1 MGVKERFE
9 ERKKQLENSATDAK
23 NSPAPATSTRY
34 EGVAERYKKRQ
45 QSQEEYEGVA
55 ERYAKRQRSQEEND
69 HESGVSSPNSG
80 GSAGQGAPTTARN
93 NEPSKTEAKPGHKS
107 LKENEAGARAQ
118 IAQNAER
125 RRAEGQGDLFAQV
138 GGTVDYHLGNI
149 KDFLFGNEYAKETER
164 INDEA
169 KRLYGALTSADAP
182 LSLKGESGKSVIDS
196 LSDSKKALDG
206 MEQRLGQMLEEYKRN
221 PSEALAAQYDQLA
234 AQYNQA
240 VAEHNKAYAQHEPQL
255 KAYNDALNAYNAYVT
270 EHGDRISVPMEDEYS
285 PYREQLDALESEIT
299 RLGKR
304 KADIHNALSGLSR
317 AAQYGGAVNLE
328 GKRKEYADEIAA
340 IDAQLL
346 PLEARR
352 NELVK
357 EGGYLSDDDIL
368 GGLAYGGERFLAGA
382 LGMGENITDFIGTTL
397 YGALEGVTSLGGYA
411 PNPVSKWAGNAYD
424 SFAGNSIT
432 ADYEESIRQRYK
444 PTPKD
449 EELTGFMQTVEQ
461 VALPIAAGYGISQLA
476 GLGSGAA
483 AGSLAAPNTATIAA
497 NATKGVFGANAAGG
511 ATREAHAAGASH
523 AESLTY
529 GWLIGAMEMSIEEIS
544 GAIPGLPDGS
554 KAANVV
560 KKVFSDPRV
569 HAVVSHPAVQRLLGG
584 VGEGAEETLS
594 AIFTPYIQRAT
605 YDPNAPLATAEE
617 IGEQALIGGL
627 ASLCIGAGIDI
638 PAYVAESIYARNR
651 LAVDEFD
658 AETIRGI
665 IETGLESPADSVSH
679 KLATELQQKGD
690 SVTAQEI
697 MGLYNENVK
706 QVNAE
711 NAEQGADEAIMDAA
725 REAVGAVTEAYD
737 NYQPAQ
743 EENAVEA
750 PQNEAQAI
758 PYNLMPIGSEQREQ
772 AVKQELQRRT
782 AESKRST
789 VEAWTGYGEYGTE
802 AFTDIAEKSG
812 QDLDL
817 VRLAFQSAYE
827 MGTTDTAVDES
838 RMNSVQLAA
847 YKAGQLDRLKNI
859 QRANLK
865 ARETYIWD
873 DGLDTNSIP
882 AEVGLSQREIDDA
895 RYLFRALGV
904 KGGFGKTGG
913 NASITDKGVVTI
925 AADFGISDEK
935 LKALGNMSHLAKV
948 KKLAKERGRSFISIL
963 AHELAV
969 HRTMQLAPTEFR
981 AFMDAMYRN
990 AGKDL
995 PAAFGTLAQQKQ
1007 EKYGEQGVSL
1017 TTDKAIEEI
1026 VADLIVGKN
1035 GLYKTDAEFMAAVRK
1050 AIEGAKTAEEAAKV
1064 EKGARTW
1071 LDSIKAFLRKLG
1083 ERIKVLKGAQKEQAQ
1098 QVYDEVSELKNLF
1111 ETALKAA
1118 TDRVTAARESGGAPN
1133 GDAQIDSVQNSLKNS
1148 SETAGSE
1155 TITTSLVNDGEVSLS
1170 DVRNLFDRLNSN
1182 KDLALL
1188 AEKVFATAE
1197 RLGVNIRFTSQMM
1210 EPKNRLGFGQNI
1222 GFAVGDMVEYLT
1234 PAFNSGAT
1242 NQAKANVLVHELIHT
1257 CSLYAMTNGYQSK
1270 SLANAAKRMERIY
1283 LEIRNDP
1290 DFAGQ
1295 YGLSNVREMVAELSN
1310 EDFVNLLKAKKN
1322 LWDKIVDWFCDLF
1335 GIQHDSNAYE
1345 RLRKSLDTMLV
1356 NPDVKTY
1363 KEHAVA
1369 TRRTGESMGR
1379 DVFGSTQYSMKDS
1392 EGHDLTQEQA
1402 EYFKDSKVRDSK
1414 GNLKIMYHGTDAD
1427 FTIFDRGK
1435 LKDGL
1440 GFFFTEDKRE
1450 AADYGTPKGAY
1461 LNITKPFDMYGDT
1474 PIEDF
1479 LGDAPKYLDGHFN
1492 YGAAVKGLRE
1502 AGYDG
1507 LYAYSH
1513 GTEWYVAFDSNQIK
1527 DIDNTNPTS
1536 DPDIRFSL
1544 KESGITM
1551 TEEEYL
1557 DLHDVQYNLK
1567 AEESHKVAL
1576 KKNYSAAES
1585 VVSRDALMARYEKTL
1600 EIWRRIGGELNSKFL
1615 EDWNNKT
1622 DRVFTIFKAQQ
1633 GYKYNVELSSMCKK
1647 GVPLFEAIDT
1657 IVKQEVMRELKLD
1670 VLGKA
1675 EKEVLY
1681 DILKQHNFEIPC
1693 AICYVE
1699 QARQREGII
1708 IDAFLNGNTEDGK
1721 SKLGWNTVLDDIEAE
1736 MKANGVDYKF
1746 QNVSRSIATEKYTP
1760 ADIAMDEKT
1769 LSAFH
1774 AAVQKLANKEIRR
1787 YNKEEGKS
1795 RRLLKE
1801 VTPAAV
1807 KECFKGTLPSNL
1819 KIFKTLLTEPSSRFR
1834 IGKDLLYSSMT
1845 TMNLSA
1851 LHNGLYGLFNAQGGV
1866 SGYKTKQGTTVYWG
1880 ELLGKRWNPDTV
1892 RKEGGIRQQS
1902 NSDFQMFTFLDKAQ
1916 MYIDHTAKGYYVQEY
1931 SKVLAELK
1939 LFGLSGAK
1947 LNASLIP
1954 KVVEYKN
1961 ADGSVDVERTMLTAG
1976 LDESGNPIY
1985 DDIEGINHA
1994 EAFMLLED
2002 PNYSR
2007 NICGICIGYSDKH
2020 IEKLLDDSRVQMIIG
2035 FHDKTNDPDK
2045 RYRGARYAKNY
2056 NGLNEA
2062 VADNGAGKTVHIG
2075 FNPYLQKAE
2084 KRFTRNESTKRFEG
2098 TTTFGGKQYVAND
2111 IPRLAADMYLADCAK
2126 KGYRP
2131 AYNDFTGHPNY
2142 YKLLSDIGLYD
2153 SLGQYAPH
2161 EKVAYRLPDRVP
2173 YLDKSGNKRTMSTEE
2188 YIKTEL
2194 QKELAV
2200 RDSIAEA
2207 LADTSENGII
2217 PQFKAAVAQANA
2229 GKVANETGRS
2239 EDGYDTIS
2247 HSMKE
2252 AAENDGDERFADH
2265 DGDAASSVR
2274 SASSEAGVGGESN
2287 RGAETGN
2294 YRQGESDYNRAI
2306 RELSRDVPDLAA
2318 MLGIETEKTTVTRK
2332 DAQLA
2337 IKKLPAEDAKIATEA
2352 RMRATYSRSLSTMSV
2367 ERLDSVYA
2375 DYSYP
2380 GVQDKTRA
2388 YLTYIEPLE
2397 FLGLTTTSVD
2407 EFLEENPEGLNE
2419 GENRQWGGPN
2429 NIYNTDKMYLRIDD
2443 SGNVVGHEGRHR
2455 MAALHRAGVERVAIV
2470 LNLDDDASVS
2480 HAKPISIKKLLGQKD
2495 SGITSYDSVYI
2506 HNALPVSKEYET
2518 INRYVF
2524 GGVSKDNTLADPNI
2538 QFSLKDDGDL
2548 IAENAKL
2555 KEVNQALREQFKVT
2569 KLAKVDKKSLEKFS
2583 KQLLKDWQSRADITE
2598 TRDALEELYTFIRT
2612 EMEKDEPDMAAMEQK
2627 AYEVAEGILT
2637 QSVEVDDQMYQDYKE
2652 LRSRLRTTGISIDP
2666 SYGSSLMGYED
2677 LQDFRKRNMGR
2688 IKLRKDGLPVDVL
2701 YQELASTYPDLFN
2714 EAEHS
2719 NPADQLVHL
2728 AEVLEEM
2735 RPIEVNPYKHEM
2747 REAATWLATD
2757 IMHRIYELPQAK
2769 PTFADKAAAKLSEQK
2784 AKDKQKLY
2792 DAVTGERMA
2801 AGREMAAQKRMG
2813 QQKLTELRE
2822 KKNERI
2828 SKLIADS
2835 RDKMRL
2841 VQVEERV
2848 KRETAVKTVKEHYRA
2863 KEAKASESRQATI
2876 LRAKIVRHLNPM
2888 IERVTKATNKKH
2900 IPDNLKGTV
2909 IALLES
2915 INTGSSYSYDPATLR
2930 EIARSDGK
2938 SGGMTGERVPLTE
2951 GVLTKR
2957 TVHFMRLQDL
2967 FTEIKANGLGNMSID
2982 PSLLGST
2989 EDGIPSK
2996 FQEVIKMGDKPLS
3009 EMNLK
3014 ELTTVWEV
3022 LRATEHAIFTANK
3035 AFASEKRA
3043 EIDAWANSFEEDTE
3057 SRKQKRA
3064 LTKQHWTLDIETP
3077 YTFFS
3082 HFGEAGN
3089 DLWRML
3095 RAAQDDQYLK
3105 KRKLDGWM
3113 GDIASKEDRKKLTSE
3128 KDAVTFDTARGEKLT
3143 LTRAHIMEVYL
3154 LSQRKAALSHLVG
3167 NGIRQPKVG
3176 KIDEGTTAIRLTE
3189 MDVAK
3194 IASSLSEEEKA
3205 TADKFQAL
3213 TKVLAEWANEA
3224 HLKVF
3229 GYQKFGDPNYWPI
3242 KSSSLQTKKDVGQK
3256 ADNRSREI
3264 SNIGAAKE
3272 LIPHASN
3279 AVDLPG
3285 IFDTFDQ
3292 HASEMLTYAA
3302 WLAPMEDAKRLLNYR
3317 FMDEDGT
3324 TRNTM
3329 AGLLD
3334 YVTGKG
3340 GAAYWQDLMVDIQN
3354 GLSMKPE
3361 TAADAVIGRAMS
3373 TVKRSAVA
3381 ANARVVIQQPTAYA
3395 RAALVLDPDI
3405 MLLAA
3410 GKAATV
3416 KSAVA
3421 GWKKAVKLSPIAMM
3435 KQEGGYEIAANPK
3448 QLGESL
3454 YQSETKWGK
3463 IKDFAKEAG
3472 MALPGAADA
3481 FTWGIIWNACEM
3493 QVKRN
3498 SKDLAPGTASF
3509 DAAVK
3514 ALFED
3519 VIEQTQVVDG
3529 VLQRSAMM
3537 RAGSVTAKS
3546 LASFTGEPT
3555 QSANMVVRAYD
3566 KLRYE
3571 TDPKKRGKAI
3581 KGLSRAA
3588 AVYVVNAVLNAFAQS
3603 LVDGFRDDDDD
3614 KDYWERVWAA
3624 FHGINGDEET
3634 WRDFAKAIRFDSN
3647 VASGLSPLGW
3657 LPLTREV
3664 MSLIQ
3669 GYSVERLDTSAIAD
3683 VITSAQNL
3691 DKAISGD
3698 GKQTVGYALL
3708 KTGLTGLRLFGSG
3721 ASNFVRDIEGAVRS
3735 VQVGTKAYKAR
3746 YDTMKL
3752 MYQPENNK
3760 SQYMDVLYNAYQDGG
3775 DDYEKI
3781 LDDMLKGDYFK
3792 GEKTTTQ
3799 EYIMSAMDDRLM
3811 EEQGVK
3817 KVSELDQRFLFPDQ
3831 QKGYDSRMAAL
3842 EKSGLWDDANKKQRN
3857 GVKADLYGI
3866 VTESKGSEDMRE
3878 KIAKGKPYDLDETEY
3893 LLYQLALEMHD
3904 KPNDKGKLG
3913 TYTSAERADA
3923 LLAADLGDD
3932 EMAFLWDS
3940 KKGYEALDD
3949 GISMEH
3955 YIRFAAGV
3963 ASLVPGV
3970 DYKKGNSA
3978 SRKAA
3983 VKAVLRDMGL
3993 TPGSREYK
4001 WLWDTEY

>member
-1 MGVKERFE
+1 MASSFLKKKAQERREIIDKTWGADAYNGANQRKEE
-9 ERKKQLENSATDAK
+9 EQKT
-23 NSPAPATSTRY
+23 
-34 EGVAERYKKRQ
+34 
-45 QSQEEYEGVA
+45 
-55 ERYAKRQRSQEEND
+55 
-69 HESGVSSPNSG
+69 SG
-80 GSAGQGAPTTARN
+80 GSNAAGGNLPVEESTSGKASSYLREKAQKRREVTRQNTPTTSRN

-149 KDFLFGNEYAKETER
+149 KDFLFGNEYAKETEQ

-206 MEQRLGQMLEEYKRN
+206 MEQRLGQMMEEYKRN
-221 PSEALAAQYDQLA
+221 PSDALAAQYDQLA
-234 AQYNQA
+234 TQYNQA
-240 VAEHNKAYAQHEPQL
+240 VAEHNKAYAQYEPQL

-270 EHGDRISVPMEDEYS
+270 EHGDRISVPMADEYS

-304 KADIHNALSGLSR
+304 KAEIHNALSGLSR

-411 PNPVSKWAGNAYD
+411 PNPVSKWAGDAYD

-461 VALPIAAGYGISQLA
+461 VALPIAAGYGIGKLA
-476 GLGSGAA
+476 GMGAGA
-483 AGSLAAPNTATIAA
+483 TTGSLAAPNTATIAA

-529 GWLIGAMEMSIEEIS
+529 GWLIGAMEMSIEELS

-554 KAANVV
+554 KMANVV

-584 VGEGAEETLS
+584 VGEGAEEALS

-605 YDPNAPLATAEE
+605 YDPNAPLATAED
-617 IGEQALIGGL
+617 IGEQALLGGL

-638 PAYVAESIYARNR
+638 PTYVAESIYARNR

-658 AETIRGI
+658 AETIQGI
-665 IETGLESPADSVSH
+665 LDTGLESPTDTNSYKIAAELKQ
-679 KLATELQQKGD
+679 KLDAGKDL
-690 SVTAQEI
+690 TASEV
-697 MGLYNENVK
+697 MDLYRENVK

-725 REAVGAVTEAYD
+725 REAVGVEPVGGDAV
-737 NYQPAQ
+737 QGVQ
-743 EENAVEA
+743 EVSRENDTHPIQSESAVEA
-750 PQNEAQAI
+750 ARNAA
-758 PYNLMPIGSEQREQ
+758 
-772 AVKQELQRRT
+772 RT
-782 AESKRST
+782 MTMER
-789 VEAWTGYGEYGTE
+789 WTGYGEHGTKTFTDLVEEMNADPMKVRKSFQAAYEAGLANVPRSKINLLDTVQATAYNAGQMDKIALDAKDRKAGKVTVREDAGFVYDTLPADVTPMQAKAVDMLAKATGVRVQIAKGLKGNAEIRDDGTVLIAEDFEREVKGKKRSIVFYAAHEIGMHRLMQLAPKEGRAFINALIADKNSALPYGAHTDTELKQSNYAQQNVSLTIDKAMEEVSADAVLGLYEDEE
-802 AFTDIAEKSG
+802 AFFAAIDRIMNGTNEQAKKGARTFKQWLDDTVRKLKQIVAKLSGKERTQVQETLNEVTALRDLYERAMTAAVDRAKAQGATKNAAQTDGGEVLHALKRISGLTETDVRNLLEHCVNGAYADKSYIPMRRNTPGILISEVSRHSEGRVVVENLPIIMEVGKVRQAMEEDIGSGHGGTRQHGISVNGMISIILGMDDPAYIVYQENGRYTEIVRYFDDGGKAALAALDFSNLKNPAYMNGYEGGLFNVMVTAFNPDNLKGYLTNGRNEVIYDKKKDAPQRGSGSKLPSHLNGTPFNDSVAQVEVSVKDEAVEMSDLDVQHSLRTKEPPKNVGIAYKVFFAKNGQLYPPMVANPGGEGTPVGVWLDADVGVAAEPSKTGRPQVKAGGKGTQGGGGSLAFRPGWHLGDLPMATQFARKNPETGAKDLFPADFVWAECEYAMDHDYQEEAMSYGYTENGKFRHSYAGLPRLPEDGYYRYRTNPNPDTVPWVITGAMRVKRILTDAETDNILRDAGVEPMKRQGGPINLEKLGLKEGMQYSLKDSDPTKME
-812 QDLDL
+812 QDLNALRQQRTELQDEIDGAYLDDLPQADINRLENRMYKLEAEIDKLVAQERRAAVKTSMNDILSNLSAYRRSDLESLAEQVSNGNWEGYEDLSRAELEDALREEIEGRELNALEMQSAKHGLYVRPVSKGQQGQKVVSLFGNEGATFEEDGVQHSLKSLQHDITEGKMFDDL
-817 VRLAFQSAYE
+817 VSAGVFTKKEAGLLKTNLDRLIKYMMPNANILDMNEDYDRDNRPFGAYKPNSDPLYKISLDFSTLCRKRLMTQYVIEQLQLRENRPMSAEEQIAIRSMLLDYAQQEKALQVACAMCYVEAARLKAPKQIEAFFNNTESILRKHFAKKDHVFNAKVIEAQKKFKRDHGYDEDAPKKDMKQKDRTAFDKMSAAMRKGYVPNAE
-827 MGTTDTAVDES
+827 QQAVIDTAVKLPRS
-838 RMNSVQLAA
+838 TFLTA
-847 YKAGQLDRLKNI
+847 
-859 QRANLK
+859 ANLTALSIDHPEIYDAYTSHIRASTRSK
-865 ARETYIWD
+865 GLEGDIPYYYGDSQGAVSDSFI
-873 DGLDTNSIP
+873 DGVNAENGMRFDSWSDFQMKHMLDMIT
-882 AEVGLSQREIDDA
+882 AVVDLSVRGSKMHGYTKFPEMVRI
-895 RYLFRALGV
+895 
-904 KGGFGKTGG
+904 FGKTGMMFNLSGVTEGTGFDENG
-913 NASITDKGVVTI
+913 NLIFSSTE
-925 AADFGISDEK
+925 GIDYAEAIK
-935 LKALGNMSHLAKV
+935 L
-948 KKLAKERGRSFISIL
+948 
-963 AHELAV
+963 
-969 HRTMQLAPTEFR
+969 
-981 AFMDAMYRN
+981 
-990 AGKDL
+990 
-995 PAAFGTLAQQKQ
+995 
-1007 EKYGEQGVSL
+1007 
-1017 TTDKAIEEI
+1017 
-1026 VADLIVGKN
+1026 
-1035 GLYKTDAEFMAAVRK
+1035 RK
-1050 AIEGAKTAEEAAKV
+1050 A
-1064 EKGARTW
+1064 
-1071 LDSIKAFLRKLG
+1071 F
-1083 ERIKVLKGAQKEQAQ
+1083 
-1098 QVYDEVSELKNLF
+1098 
-1111 ETALKAA
+1111 
-1118 TDRVTAARESGGAPN
+1118 P
-1133 GDAQIDSVQNSLKNS
+1133 
-1148 SETAGSE
+1148 ETAGLQC
-1155 TITTSLVNDGEVSLS
+1155 IGVS
-1170 DVRNLFDRLNSN
+1170 DDHIR
-1182 KDLALL
+1182 ALL
-1188 AEKVFATAE
+1188 RSKDVDYVIPYHTSGMNATLRKMAGIHDWSNYEKTQHA
-1197 RLGVNIRFTSQMM
+1197 R
-1210 EPKNRLGFGQNI
+1210 P
-1222 GFAVGDMVEYLT
+1222 
-1234 PAFNSGAT
+1234 
-1242 NQAKANVLVHELIHT
+1242 
-1257 CSLYAMTNGYQSK
+1257 
-1270 SLANAAKRMERIY
+1270 
-1283 LEIRNDP
+1283 DP
-1290 DFAGQ
+1290 
-1295 YGLSNVREMVAELSN
+1295 
-1310 EDFVNLLKAKKN
+1310 KAKKPA
-1322 LWDKIVDWFCDLF
+1322 
-1335 GIQHDSNAYE
+1335 NAEKWHVEPVWSEFFVNEGKDGYE
-1345 RLRKSLDTMLV
+1345 VMENTAKRYAEMCRERGLIPKFDQFLDEPGYWKLLIDRKMV
-1356 NPDVKTY
+1356 NQI
-1363 KEHAVA
+1363 
-1369 TRRTGESMGR
+1369 TGEII
-1379 DVFGSTQYSMKDS
+1379 
-1392 EGHDLTQEQA
+1392 EQQPV
-1402 EYFKDSKVRDSK
+1402 KP
-1414 GNLKIMYHGTDAD
+1414 
-1427 FTIFDRGK
+1427 IFD
-1435 LKDGL
+1435 
-1440 GFFFTEDKRE
+1440 
-1450 AADYGTPKGAY
+1450 
-1461 LNITKPFDMYGDT
+1461 FD
-1474 PIEDF
+1474 
-1479 LGDAPKYLDGHFN
+1479 L
-1492 YGAAVKGLRE
+1492 
-1502 AGYDG
+1502 
-1507 LYAYSH
+1507 
-1513 GTEWYVAFDSNQIK
+1513 
-1527 DIDNTNPTS
+1527 
-1536 DPDIRFSL
+1536 
-1544 KESGITM
+1544 
-1551 TEEEYL
+1551 
-1557 DLHDVQYNLK
+1557 
-1567 AEESHKVAL
+1567 
-1576 KKNYSAAES
+1576 
-1585 VVSRDALMARYEKTL
+1585 
-1600 EIWRRIGGELNSKFL
+1600 
-1615 EDWNNKT
+1615 
-1622 DRVFTIFKAQQ
+1622 
-1633 GYKYNVELSSMCKK
+1633 
-1647 GVPLFEAIDT
+1647 
-1657 IVKQEVMRELKLD
+1657 
-1670 VLGKA
+1670 
-1675 EKEVLY
+1675 
-1681 DILKQHNFEIPC
+1681 
-1693 AICYVE
+1693 
-1699 QARQREGII
+1699 
-1708 IDAFLNGNTEDGK
+1708 
-1721 SKLGWNTVLDDIEAE
+1721 IEAE
-1736 MKANGVDYKF
+1736 IDREVSNYDPDLEKKALKYVVDNF
-1746 QNVSRSIATEKYTP
+1746 
-1760 ADIAMDEKT
+1760 D
-1769 LSAFH
+1769 
-1774 AAVQKLANKEIRR
+1774 AVNQ
-1787 YNKEEGKS
+1787 
-1795 RRLLKE
+1795 
-1801 VTPAAV
+1801 
-1807 KECFKGTLPSNL
+1807 
-1819 KIFKTLLTEPSSRFR
+1819 R
-1834 IGKDLLYSSMT
+1834 IKDLKKRHPKKSMM
-1845 TMNLSA
+1845 TMGNEILQA
-1851 LHNGLYGLFNAQGGV
+1851 YAEGV
-1866 SGYKTKQGTTVYWG
+1866 KK
-1880 ELLGKRWNPDTV
+1880 
-1892 RKEGGIRQQS
+1892 
-1902 NSDFQMFTFLDKAQ
+1902 
-1916 MYIDHTAKGYYVQEY
+1916 
-1931 SKVLAELK
+1931 
-1939 LFGLSGAK
+1939 
-1947 LNASLIP
+1947 
-1954 KVVEYKN
+1954 
-1961 ADGSVDVERTMLTAG
+1961 
-1976 LDESGNPIY
+1976 
-1985 DDIEGINHA
+1985 
-1994 EAFMLLED
+1994 
-2002 PNYSR
+2002 
-2007 NICGICIGYSDKH
+2007 
-2020 IEKLLDDSRVQMIIG
+2020 
-2035 FHDKTNDPDK
+2035 
-2045 RYRGARYAKNY
+2045 
-2056 NGLNEA
+2056 
-2062 VADNGAGKTVHIG
+2062 GAG
-2075 FNPYLQKAE
+2075 
-2084 KRFTRNESTKRFEG
+2084 
-2098 TTTFGGKQYVAND
+2098 
-2111 IPRLAADMYLADCAK
+2111 
-2126 KGYRP
+2126 
-2131 AYNDFTGHPNY
+2131 
-2142 YKLLSDIGLYD
+2142 
-2153 SLGQYAPH
+2153 
-2161 EKVAYRLPDRVP
+2161 
-2173 YLDKSGNKRTMSTEE
+2173 
-2188 YIKTEL
+2188 
-2194 QKELAV
+2194 
-2200 RDSIAEA
+2200 
-2207 LADTSENGII
+2207 
-2217 PQFKAAVAQANA
+2217 
-2229 GKVANETGRS
+2229 
-2239 EDGYDTIS
+2239 
-2247 HSMKE
+2247 
-2252 AAENDGDERFADH
+2252 
-2265 DGDAASSVR
+2265 
-2274 SASSEAGVGGESN
+2274 
-2287 RGAETGN
+2287 
-2294 YRQGESDYNRAI
+2294 
-2306 RELSRDVPDLAA
+2306 
-2318 MLGIETEKTTVTRK
+2318 
-2332 DAQLA
+2332 
-2337 IKKLPAEDAKIATEA
+2337 
-2352 RMRATYSRSLSTMSV
+2352 
-2367 ERLDSVYA
+2367 
-2375 DYSYP
+2375 
-2380 GVQDKTRA
+2380 VQ
-2388 YLTYIEPLE
+2388 
-2397 FLGLTTTSVD
+2397 
-2407 EFLEENPEGLNE
+2407 
-2419 GENRQWGGPN
+2419 
-2429 NIYNTDKMYLRIDD
+2429 
-2443 SGNVVGHEGRHR
+2443 H
-2455 MAALHRAGVERVAIV
+2455 
-2470 LNLDDDASVS
+2470 
-2480 HAKPISIKKLLGQKD
+2480 
-2495 SGITSYDSVYI
+2495 
-2506 HNALPVSKEYET
+2506 
-2518 INRYVF
+2518 
-2524 GGVSKDNTLADPNI
+2524 
-2538 QFSLKDDGDL
+2538 SLKDDGDL
-2548 IAENAKL
+2548 VAENEKL
-2555 KEVNQALREQFKVT
+2555 REVNRALREQFKVT

-2598 TRDALEELYTFIRT
+2598 TRDALEEMYTFIRT

-2801 AGREMAAQKRMG
+2801 AGREMVAQKRMG

-2848 KRETAVKTVKEHYRA
+2848 KRETAVKTVKDHYRA

-2915 INTGSSYSYDPATLR
+2915 INTGSSYSYYPATLR

-3588 AVYVVNAVLNAFAQS
+3588 AVYVVNAVLNAFMQS

-3634 WRDFAKAIRFDSN
+3634 WRDFASAILMEGN
-3647 VASGLSPLGW
+3647 VVNGLNPLGW

-3775 DDYEKI
+3775 DDYEQI

-3817 KVSELDQRFLFPDQ
+3817 MVSELDQRFLFPDQ

-3913 TYTSAERADA
+3913 TYTSAEKAEA

-3963 ASLVPGV
+3963 ASLEPGV

-3983 VKAVLRDMGL
+3983 VRAVLRDMGL

-4001 WLWDTEY
+4001 WLWGTEY